1 MMDQVGGMMDQVGW
15 LKVSLLGA
23 ISSLQ
28 TNSEFTPDKLMVGRL
43 LFYFGKAYN
52 SSAMF
57 VFGELIKD
65 VKCLGQRLHFR
76 KQKMKQVMT
85 TMTYCGCFRNPAAP
99 GMVLKPL

>member
-43 LFYFGKAYN
+43 LFLFWEG
-52 SSAMF
+52 
-57 VFGELIKD
+57 L
-65 VKCLGQRLHFR
+65 
-76 KQKMKQVMT
+76 
-85 TMTYCGCFRNPAAP
+85 
-99 GMVLKPL
+99 